1 MTRSG
6 TFTVLST
13 FDDADT
19 ARRAVD
25 ALAGEGFL
33 PQNMRIEPSEPVS
46 QAAGPA
52 TTSAPAAPRHGLAR
66 IERFFER
73 LLGRTEQAH
82 RAEDYSRAVGSGRS
96 VVMVDTTSE
105 VSAERA
111 ATVMQDFGAYD
122 LTGRRAVDTDN
133 VVSRSSI
140 GEQSLPD
147 GTLVSWR
154 AAHVVYREHGEP
166 VATLDRE

>member
-13 FDDADT
+13 FDDAET

-25 ALAGEGFL
+25 ALAEEGFL
-33 PQNMRIEPSEPVS
+33 PQNMRIEPSAPLS
-46 QAAGPA
+46 QAPEPA
-52 TTSAPAAPRHGLAR
+52 AVTATGAPRHGLAR

-82 RAEDYSRAVGSGRS
+82 RAPDYSRAVGSGRS
-96 VVMVDTTSE
+96 VVIVDTTSE

-111 ATVMQDFGAYD
+111 ATVMQEFGAYD
-122 LTGRRAVDTDN
+122 LTERRALDADHVA
-133 VVSRSSI
+133 SGASI
-140 GEQSLPD
+140 GEQTLPD
-147 GTLVSWR
+147 GTVVSWR
-154 AAHVVYREHGEP
+154 AAHVVYREDGEP
-166 VATLDRE
+166 VGTLERE